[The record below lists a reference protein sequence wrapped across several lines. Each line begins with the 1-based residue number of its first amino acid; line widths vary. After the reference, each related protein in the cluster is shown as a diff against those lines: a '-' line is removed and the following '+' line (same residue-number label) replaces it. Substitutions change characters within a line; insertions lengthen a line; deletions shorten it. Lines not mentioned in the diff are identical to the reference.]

1 MDLIAGVVQ
10 RQRVRKTTVAIIAAI
25 VSFLAY
31 SSVYAYRKPFTVA
44 EFDGLKYWGITYQT
58 LLIISQVIGYMLSK
72 MAGIKFIS
80 ELKLSGRFKAAVV
93 LVGTGWACLLIF
105 AIVPAPYG
113 MLLLFING
121 FVLGFLWGIVF
132 SYVEGRTTT
141 DFIGAVLAVSFIFAG
156 GFTRSVAK
164 WLIVEWGVTEY
175 WMPFMTGLIFALPLL
190 CFLSILEKLPPPDDE
205 DNRERRIRVP
215 MDWQGRKKLLKNFG
229 TGLYV
234 CSVSYLFLTI
244 MRDIRD
250 NYMSNIWTELGYGN
264 NYSIFA
270 RTETITSLSVL
281 LVMAL
286 TVMIRKNIR
295 ALLLLH
301 VIIATGLLIAGLSS
315 ILFITGHLS
324 GMVWMQLVS
333 LGLYMGY
340 IPFNSIFFERLI
352 ASFRIA
358 GNVGF
363 LIYFADAFGYLG
375 SVLVMLGK
383 EFYPMQISW
392 SGFYSKG
399 VIGAAL
405 IGLTAIA
412 FSYSYFQKKYRW
424 QNGQQLL

>member
-1 MDLIAGVVQ
+1 M
-10 RQRVRKTTVAIIAAI
+10 
-25 VSFLAY
+25 
-31 SSVYAYRKPFTVA
+31 
-44 EFDGLKYWGITYQT
+44 
-58 LLIISQVIGYMLSK
+58 
-72 MAGIKFIS
+72 
-80 ELKLSGRFKAAVV
+80 
-93 LVGTGWACLLIF
+93 GWACLLIF

-113 MLLLFING
+113 ILLLFING
-121 FVLGFLWGIVF
+121 FALGFLWGIVF

-164 WLIVEWGVTEY
+164 WLIVEMGVTEY

-215 MDWQGRKKLLKNFG
+215 LDWQGRKKLLKNFG

-234 CSVSYLFLTI
+234 CTVSYLFLTI

-250 NYMSNIWTELGYGN
+250 NYMSNIWAELGYGN

-281 LVMAL
+281 LIMAL

-352 ASFRIA
+352 ASFSIA

-363 LIYFADAFGYLG
+363 LIYFADP
-375 SVLVMLGK
+375 K
-383 EFYPMQISW
+383 E
-392 SGFYSKG
+392 
-399 VIGAAL
+399 
-405 IGLTAIA
+405 
-412 FSYSYFQKKYRW
+412 
-424 QNGQQLL
+424 